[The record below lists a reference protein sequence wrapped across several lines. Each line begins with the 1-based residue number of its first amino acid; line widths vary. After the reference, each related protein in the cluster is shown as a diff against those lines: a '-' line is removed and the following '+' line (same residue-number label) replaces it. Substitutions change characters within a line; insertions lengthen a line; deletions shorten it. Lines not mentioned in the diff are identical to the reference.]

1 VKKKLHIG
9 RDNTGA
15 TTIVVVCV
23 MAIIMALS
31 LGLFLTASVLL
42 STSGGTLALEQ
53 SRILAVS
60 FSEEVERMLTDERY
74 SFESRSGEEAGRAEN
89 INGQSLWH
97 YVKQNINEGTW
108 AYLEEGQGSLHSR
121 ENAVRSFQ
129 MEQSGAVGEVVG
141 IDLSMYWTR
150 QEDSDKPEKLVVK
163 TTATIKD
170 QSCTITDV
178 YDLEI
183 TSLGDYE
190 KWSWKH
196 VEKK

>member
-1 VKKKLHIG
+1 MKEKLHIS
-9 RDNTGA
+9 RNNTGA

-42 STSGGTLALEQ
+42 STSGRTLASEQ

-60 FSEEVERMLTDERY
+60 FSEEVERMLTDEKY
-74 SFESRSGEEAGRAEN
+74 SFESRTSEEAARAEN
-89 INGQSLWH
+89 LNGQPLWY
-97 YVKQNINEGTW
+97 YVKQNISEGSW
-108 AYLEEGQGSLHSR
+108 AYLDEQQGAVHSR

-129 MEQSGAVGEVVG
+129 MEQHGAVGEVVNMN
-141 IDLSMYWTR
+141 LSLYWTR
-150 QEDSDKPEKLVVK
+150 AEASERPGRLVVK

-170 QSCTITDV
+170 QSCTITDM

-183 TSLGDYE
+183 TSFGDYE

-196 VEKK
+196 VDKK

>member
-1 VKKKLHIG
+1 MKEKLHIS
-9 RDNTGA
+9 RNNTGA

-31 LGLFLTASVLL
+31 MGLFLTASVLL
-42 STSGGTLALEQ
+42 STSGRTLASEQ

-60 FSEEVERMLTDERY
+60 FSEEVERMLTDEKY
-74 SFESRSGEEAGRAEN
+74 SFESRTDEEAAKAEN
-89 INGQSLWH
+89 LNGQPLWY
-97 YVKQNINEGTW
+97 YVKQNISEGSW
-108 AYLEEGQGSLHSR
+108 AYLDEQQGAIHSR

-129 MEQSGAVGEVVG
+129 MEQHGAVGELVNMN
-141 IDLSMYWTR
+141 LSLYWTR
-150 QEDSDKPEKLVVK
+150 AEASERPGRLVVK

-170 QSCTITDV
+170 QSCTITDM

-183 TSLGDYE
+183 TSFGDYE

-196 VEKK
+196 VDKK